1 MLVFEWYV
9 KPCQLK
15 KSSRSCTSFHA
26 SEGRFQ
32 NCVVFCVHKTCVNKA
47 CVKKAC
53 VKKACVKKACVK
65 KAYVK
70 RKSIYSR
77 KMRAHASKWKA
88 VHLSLHLRDCGMHVK
103 ALKKRASGNITTI
116 SYLFTWVDKNLTVEI
131 QLKSVCASVNEKR
144 NTCTHRIRVACLCIQ
159 FKFLAA
165 EVKKHIYKYI
175 YLYSAHYITFNSVS
189 LMSVIIIEFIFS
201 L

>member
-1 MLVFEWYV
+1 MGLFLLVFEWYV
-9 KPCQLK
+9 KPCQLN
-15 KSSRSCTSFHA
+15 KSSRSCTSFHG
-26 SEGRFQ
+26 SKGRFQ

-47 CVKKAC
+47 CVKKA
-53 VKKACVKKACVK
+53 
-65 KAYVK
+65 YVK
-70 RKSIYSR
+70 GKSIYSR

-88 VHLSLHLRDCGMHVK
+88 VYLSLHLRDCGMHAK
-103 ALKKRASGNITTI
+103 ILKKRASGNITTI
-116 SYLFTWVDKNLTVEI
+116 SHLFTWVDKNVTVEI
-131 QLKSVCASVNEKR
+131 QLKSVYASVNEKPWTR

-159 FKFLAA
+159 FQFLAA

-189 LMSVIIIEFIFS
+189 LMLVIIIEFIFS

>member
-47 CVKKAC
+47 CVKKA
-53 VKKACVKKACVK
+53 
-65 KAYVK
+65 YVK
-70 RKSIYSR
+70 GKSSYSR

-103 ALKKRASGNITTI
+103 ALKKRASGNITAI
-116 SYLFTWVDKNLTVEI
+116 SYLFTWVDKNVTVQI
-131 QLKSVCASVNEKR
+131 QLKSVCASVNEKP
-144 NTCTHRIRVACLCIQ
+144 
-159 FKFLAA
+159 
-165 EVKKHIYKYI
+165 
-175 YLYSAHYITFNSVS
+175 
-189 LMSVIIIEFIFS
+189 
-201 L
+201 

>member
-1 MLVFEWYV
+1 MGLFLLVFEWYD

-15 KSSRSCTSFHA
+15 KSSRFCTSFQG
-26 SEGRFQ
+26 SKGRFQ

-47 CVKKAC
+47 CVKKAY
-53 VKKACVKKACVK
+53 VK

-70 RKSIYSR
+70 GKSIYAR

-103 ALKKRASGNITTI
+103 TLKKRASGNITTI
-116 SYLFTWVDKNLTVEI
+116 SYLFTWVDKNVTVAI
-131 QLKSVCASVNEKR
+131 QPKSVCASVNEKPWTR
-144 NTCTHRIRVACLCIQ
+144 NKCTHRIRVACRCIQ

-175 YLYSAHYITFNSVS
+175 YIFTVPIT
-189 LMSVIIIEFIFS
+189 
-201 L
+201 